1 MDALTFT
8 PRLLGQAENTLRAL
22 LTRFL
27 AGTDLTYHTWV
38 LMNATAMSGGEA
50 DRGQLTAT
58 ATNALKIDQA
68 DVDSAIVTLTQ
79 AGLVTADAQAVRLT
93 EAGRTVYQRVSAA
106 MSPATS
112 RLLADVPTEDL
123 AAAGRVLSTL
133 IDRANAI
140 LAAA

>member
-1 MDALTFT
+1 MDAPVFT

-22 LTRFL
+22 LTSYL
-27 AGTDLTYHTWV
+27 TDTGLTYHTWV
-38 LMNATAMSGGEA
+38 LLNATALAGSEIG
-50 DRGQLTAT
+50 RGQLTGL
-58 ATNALKIDQA
+58 ATNALKIDRSA
-68 DVDSAIVTLTQ
+68 VDSAITELTG
-79 AGLVTADAQAVRLT
+79 AGLVAADAQAVRVT
-93 EAGRTVYQRVSAA
+93 EAGRALHHRLSAA

-112 RLLADVPTEDL
+112 RLMADLPADDL